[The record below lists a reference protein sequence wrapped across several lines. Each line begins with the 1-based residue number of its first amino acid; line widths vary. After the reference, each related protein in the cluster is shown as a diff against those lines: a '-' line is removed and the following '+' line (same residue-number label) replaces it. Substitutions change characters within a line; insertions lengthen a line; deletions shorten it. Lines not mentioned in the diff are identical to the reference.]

1 MNDAYLL
8 IGGNVGDRN
17 FYLTKSV
24 ELIAVHCGKI
34 EQFSSI
40 YETAPWGKLNQGSFL
55 NQVIRIS
62 TRLEPIELLDA
73 ILMVENILGRKREEK
88 YGARTLDI
96 DILYYKNLTVHETAL
111 TIPHPRISERRF
123 VLTPLAEIAS
133 HFIDPIHNKTIA
145 TLLLACQDN
154 LSVIK
159 LPVIVNNDI
168 S

>member
-8 IGGNVGDRN
+8 IGGNVGDRKY
-17 FYLTKSV
+17 YLTKSV
-24 ELIAVHCGKI
+24 ELIANKCGKI
-34 EQFSSI
+34 EQQSSL
-40 YETAPWGKLNQGSFL
+40 YETAAWGKLDQGAFL

-62 TRLEPIELLDA
+62 TSLEPIELLNS
-73 ILMVENILGRKREEK
+73 ILNVENILGRKREEK
-88 YGARTLDI
+88 YGSRTIDI
-96 DILYYKNLTVHETAL
+96 DILYYNNLTLHDAAL

-123 VLTPLAEIAS
+123 VLTPLCEIAS
-133 HFIDPIHNKTIA
+133 HLIDPIHNTTIES
-145 TLLLACQDN
+145 LLQACQDT

>member
-1 MNDAYLL
+1 MNDVYLL

-17 FYLTKSV
+17 YYLTKSV
-24 ELIAVHCGKI
+24 ELIADKCGKV
-34 EQFSSI
+34 EQQSSL
-40 YETAPWGKLNQGSFL
+40 YETAAWGKLDQGAFL

-62 TRLEPIELLDA
+62 TRLDPIELLNA
-73 ILMVENILGRKREEK
+73 ILNVEKILGRKREEK
-88 YGARTLDI
+88 YGARTIDI
-96 DILYYKNLTVHETAL
+96 DILYFNNLTLHDKAL

-123 VLTPLAEIAS
+123 VLTPLCEIAS
-133 HFIDPIHNKTIA
+133 HLIDPRHNTTIES
-145 TLLLACQDN
+145 LLRTCQDT

>member
-8 IGGNVGDRN
+8 IGGNLGNRH
-17 FYLTKSV
+17 FYLTKSI
-24 ELIAVHCGKI
+24 ELIADKCGKV

-40 YETAPWGKLNQGSFL
+40 YETAPWGKLDQGAFL

-62 TRLEPIELLDA
+62 TRLEPIELLNA
-73 ILMVENILGRKREEK
+73 IIKVENILGRKREEK
-88 YGARTLDI
+88 YGARTIDI
-96 DILYYKNLTVHETAL
+96 DILYYNNLTLHETAL

-123 VLTPLAEIAS
+123 VLTPLAEIAN
-133 HFIDPIHNKTIA
+133 HFIDPTHNETIA
-145 TLLLACQDN
+145 KLLLACQDP

-159 LPVIVNNDI
+159 LSVIVNNDI